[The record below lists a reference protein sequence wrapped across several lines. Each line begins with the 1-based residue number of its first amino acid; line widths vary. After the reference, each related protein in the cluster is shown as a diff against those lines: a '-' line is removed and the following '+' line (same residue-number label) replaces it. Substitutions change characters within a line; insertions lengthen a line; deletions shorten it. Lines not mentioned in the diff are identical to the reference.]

1 MRQGL
6 VMAWAPMAEQ
16 QQQRSLNAELQE
28 LLLVGLGAVP
38 GALLRWQVSLHWADR
53 HLLVN
58 VVGAALLGLLAG
70 LPAAP
75 RRQLLIGI
83 GFCGSLTTFSSW
95 MLEAMR
101 LISAGQI
108 SDALGLI
115 GLTLGLGVGA
125 AALGFWLGQRVRPP
139 TPPRSEP

>member
-1 MRQGL
+1 
-6 VMAWAPMAEQ
+6 MAEQ
-16 QQQRSLNAELQE
+16 QRSLTAELQE
-28 LLLVGLGAVP
+28 LFLVALGAVP
-38 GALLRWQVSLHWADR
+38 GALLRWQVALHGSDR

-58 VVGAALLGLLAG
+58 VLGAALLGLLAG

-95 MLEAMR
+95 MLEAMQ
-101 LISAGQI
+101 LISAGKI
-108 SDALGLI
+108 VEALGLI
-115 GLTLGLGVGA
+115 GLTLGLGLGA
-125 AALGFWLGQRVRPP
+125 AALGFWVGQTVRPP

>member
-1 MRQGL
+1 
-6 VMAWAPMAEQ
+6 MAWGAMAEQ
-16 QQQRSLNAELQE
+16 QRSLVAELQE
-28 LLLVGLGAVP
+28 LFLVALGAVP
-38 GALLRWQVSLHWADR
+38 GALLRWQVALHGSDR

-58 VVGAALLGLLAG
+58 VLGAALLGLLAG

-95 MLEAMR
+95 MLEAMQ
-101 LISAGQI
+101 LISAGKI
-108 SDALGLI
+108 VEALGLI
-115 GLTLGLGVGA
+115 GLTLGLGLGA
-125 AALGFWLGQRVRPP
+125 AALGFWVGQRVRPP

>member
-1 MRQGL
+1 
-6 VMAWAPMAEQ
+6 MAWGPMADQ

-58 VVGAALLGLLAG
+58 VAGASLLGLLAG

-101 LISAGQI
+101 LISVGQVVE
-108 SDALGLI
+108 AFGLI
-115 GLTLGLGVGA
+115 GITLGLGVA
-125 AALGFWLGQRVRPP
+125 ASWIGFRCGRVLLR
-139 TPPRSEP
+139 